1 MSTASPPVQTGARI
15 RFATPPKELP
25 KRKAKAE
32 PHTEPLK
39 ERKLTLLSRLSKWQ
53 SEMPEDSVSFL
64 LSLVV
69 HVILVLVLALLTTS
83 LHTGLRPLQIST
95 SEGELDTAALSSV
108 TFDSAAMSL
117 DSMPSAT
124 STESVSEIKLNV
136 SESEVQLAEVVA
148 PALAR
153 DLSTKNWVP
162 AASMAASST
171 SKSSLSK
178 SGGSDLFAGSS
189 LEGRSSGN
197 RKGLALKNG
206 GSKESEAA
214 VDAALVWFAA
224 HQAVDG
230 SWSTDMMDK
239 PCNGQCRH
247 GTVDIGKP
255 KRIAATGLALLCF
268 LGAGHTHKE
277 GDYKDV
283 VYKAI
288 NYLTSAIKSSSPN
301 VRDFRPTGRF
311 LDDNSEYEMYEHGIA
326 VLAMCEAYEMT
337 GDSILRSPCDNGID
351 FIQRSQHPDGS
362 WGYRP
367 GTSGDLSIVGWQMMA
382 LKSVRKIGMKVRP
395 EVIQRADKF
404 LDSQQSDNG
413 SYYGYRSTQKEAC
426 TTAIG
431 LMLRLYRG
439 WSRTDPRVLKGVQY
453 IADLGPSS
461 DGIYYNY
468 YATQLLFHM
477 KFEKWAQWNVL
488 NRDYLVREQARD
500 GHEKGSWYFGRSHF
514 NQVGGRLYC
523 TAMATLTLEVY
534 YRFMPIY
541 SEIEDD
547 SFAL

>member
-1 MSTASPPVQTGARI
+1 M
-15 RFATPPKELP
+15 
-25 KRKAKAE
+25 
-32 PHTEPLK
+32 
-39 ERKLTLLSRLSKWQ
+39 TL
-53 SEMPEDSVSFL
+53 
-64 LSLVV
+64 
-69 HVILVLVLALLTTS
+69 HVLFVLVLALITTTLQHSRSFQITASAVEGDGGEDSFSSASFGNSDSSDDS
-83 LHTGLRPLQIST
+83 LQ
-95 SEGELDTAALSSV
+95 
-108 TFDSAAMSL
+108 
-117 DSMPSAT
+117 
-124 STESVSEIKLNV
+124 STE
-136 SESEVQLAEVVA
+136 LAESLTQIAFSFSEPNV
-148 PALAR
+148 PLAEISNSVLPQ
-153 DLSTKNWVP
+153 DSPSKIW
-162 AASMAASST
+162 ASAESMAAASA
-171 SKSSLSK
+171 SKSSLPK
-178 SGGSDLFAGSS
+178 NGGADLFAGSS
-189 LEGRSSGN
+189 LGGRSAGN

-206 GSKESEAA
+206 GSNESEAA

-351 FIQRSQHPDGS
+351 FIQRSQHADGS

-367 GTSGDLSIVGWQMMA
+367 GTSGDLSIVGWQLMA
-382 LKSVRKIGMKVRP
+382 LKSARKIGMKVRP

-413 SYYGYRSTQKEAC
+413 SYYGYRSNQKEAC

-477 KFEKWAQWNVL
+477 KFEKWSQWNVL
-488 NRDYLVREQARD
+488 NRDYLVREQAQD

-541 SEIEDD
+541 SEIEAD